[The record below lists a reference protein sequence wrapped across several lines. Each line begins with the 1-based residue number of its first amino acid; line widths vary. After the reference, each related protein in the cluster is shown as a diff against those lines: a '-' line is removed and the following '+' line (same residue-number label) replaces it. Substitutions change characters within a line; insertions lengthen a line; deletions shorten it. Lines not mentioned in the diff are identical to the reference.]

1 LRAVGSREFRNRL
14 DGLGIK
20 TKELNDGTRVPVLML
35 DPDKFVEG
43 LRLA

>member
-1 LRAVGSREFRNRL
+1 LKPVRSREFRNRL

-20 TKELNDGTRVPVLML
+20 TKQMTDGTRVPVLL
-35 DPDKFVEG
+35 TDPDKFKEE